1 MEMKKVISVSGGRS
15 SAYLAANY
23 PSDEL
28 VFALVRTND
37 KKCEFKD
44 RGLAKEVS
52 DRLGVEFVG
61 TLEDDMI
68 IYTMIDLE
76 AYLGKKIH
84 WVTGDTFED
93 VINEAGGYLPNI
105 MKRFCTQKMKIQP
118 IFEWWIKYF
127 NLEIVEMSIGYRYGE
142 ENRVIN
148 MNEKAIEG
156 IHYFKHSFEKNKR
169 GQNKWSDVPW
179 RTVSFPMYSDF
190 VEKRDI
196 INFWKNKPVRFAK
209 LNNCVGCFHR
219 SPQLL
224 NQQSKEQETKFNW
237 FIDQEIAT
245 GNFFKKEV
253 SYAKIKK
260 MNFTLNAFE
269 EAEQEGCNSG
279 FCGF

>member
-1 MEMKKVISVSGGRS
+1 MKKVISVSGGMS

-52 DRLGVEFVG
+52 DRLGVEFIG
-61 TLEDDMI
+61 TLEDDKI

-93 VINEAGGYLPNI
+93 VINKKGGYLPNI
-105 MKRFCTQKMKIQP
+105 ATRFCTEKMKIEP
-118 IFEWWIKYF
+118 IFKWWMQNF
-127 NLEIVEMSIGYRYGE
+127 DLELVEMGIGYRYGE
-142 ENRVIN
+142 ESRVNSMNDKLIN
-148 MNEKAIEG
+148 G

-169 GQNKWSDVPW
+169 GQNKWVNVPW
-179 RTVSFPMYSDF
+179 RSVSFPMYFDF
-190 VEKRDI
+190 IEKKDV
-196 INFWKNKPVRFAK
+196 INFWKDKPVRFAK

-219 SPQLL
+219 SAQLL
-224 NQQSKEQETKFNW
+224 NQQSKVNEIKYNW
-237 FIDQEIAT
+237 FIDQEKAT
-245 GNFFKKEV
+245 GNFFKNGL
-253 SYAKIKK
+253 SYEKIKK

-269 EAEQEGCNSG
+269 EIEQEGCNSG